1 MPYTPPSL
9 RSPAVSQNTSPVQT
23 PRRPQLPR
31 SNSSTSY
38 LSRHRRGLS
47 LPDYTPDHVQ
57 PTMNGH
63 TGKQHSIRPSPQ
75 PIRDGSMPAG
85 AITTPPDSAHASDDD
100 ESGQRGGRGV
110 EKFGELHDA
119 VHRSFDASNH
129 TGSPENEPARTSQNQ
144 PKLHLDLPARD
155 FEHPSPN
162 EEAPPPTPPKLSSA
176 ARKISHSRS
185 ATEDSFFELQHI
197 PSEGGTPAASDDSD
211 EDFEHG
217 KPPLLRKKSGELVK
231 PAIRP
236 VARRKHSSMP
246 GTPTYSKAVRFN
258 ENIEQVKHF
267 LMVDRPIAVSAGASP
282 ADGHDEETEFPFGF
296 KASREVEW
304 ELRLKNF
311 PRESL
316 ERMTKPVRVERLY
329 LTPDQKS
336 LVGVVAVANLSFH
349 KQVTARFTLDY
360 WRTTSEV
367 VGEYNNDLRQRPR
380 DDGYDQFNFSI
391 KLSDQAHLEIR
402 TLLLCIRYNVG
413 GQEYWDNN
421 DDMNFAV
428 EFVKKE
434 KPTTIHHHNPAPT
447 ASAPIPRS
455 RHNSSAS
462 TGRPRSI
469 PSFEDDFSSG
479 FDTDSRI
486 KFRNAGGRKDS
497 LANAR
502 QNPPGSSQFSTR
514 YDFGASLSAALS
526 QAQAQSQM
534 RDRDSK
540 KAQSASHASDQAEKT
555 EASRTSTLPARTGVV
570 APASSQVQ
578 TPRHDNLIATKQA
591 IDSRAYQEFI
601 SKFCFVGAKQGAE
614 PAGAVPVAAPVIAQ
628 QD

>member
-1 MPYTPPSL
+1 
-9 RSPAVSQNTSPVQT
+9 
-23 PRRPQLPR
+23 
-31 SNSSTSY
+31 
-38 LSRHRRGLS
+38 
-47 LPDYTPDHVQ
+47 
-57 PTMNGH
+57 
-63 TGKQHSIRPSPQ
+63 
-75 PIRDGSMPAG
+75 MPAG
-85 AITTPPDSAHASDDD
+85 AITTPPDSGQTSDDE
-100 ESGQRGGRGV
+100 ESSQRGDRGA

-119 VHRSFDASNH
+119 VHRSFDSSKH
-129 TGSPENEPARTSQNQ
+129 TGSPENEPANSGQNH
-144 PKLHLDLPARD
+144 PKLHLDLPPRD
-155 FEHPSPN
+155 FDPPSPN
-162 EEAPPPTPPKLSSA
+162 EQVAPIPRKLSSA

-185 ATEDSFFELQHI
+185 ATEDSFFDAQH
-197 PSEGGTPAASDDSD
+197 PQSEGGTPAPSDESD
-211 EDFEHG
+211 EDFGSG

-236 VARRKHSSMP
+236 VSRRKHSSMP
-246 GTPTYSKAVRFN
+246 GTPTYSKAVHFN
-258 ENIEQVKHF
+258 DNIEQVKHF

-282 ADGHDEETEFPFGF
+282 VDGHDEEHEFPFGF

-329 LTPDQKS
+329 LTPDQKN
-336 LVGVVAVANLSFH
+336 LVGVVVVANLSFY
-349 KQVTARFTLDY
+349 KQVIARFTLDY

-367 VGEYNNDLRQRPR
+367 VGEYNNDLRQKAR
-380 DDGYDQFNFSI
+380 DDGYDQFHFSI
-391 KLSDQAHLEIR
+391 KLSDQANLETR

-421 DDMNFAV
+421 DNMNFSV
-428 EFVKKE
+428 EFAKKE
-434 KPTTIHHHNPAPT
+434 KPSAVHHHTAAPA

-462 TGRPRSI
+462 TGRPRSM

-479 FDTDSRI
+479 FDTDSMI
-486 KFRNAGGRKDS
+486 KFRSSGGKRQS

-534 RDRDSK
+534 RDRDLR
-540 KAQSASHASDQAEKT
+540 KAQFAANAASDQAEQT
-555 EASRTSTLPARTGVV
+555 EASRPSTLPARTGVV
-570 APASSQVQ
+570 APVNSHIQ
-578 TPRHDNLIATKQA
+578 TPRHDNLIATNQA
-591 IDSRAYQEFI
+591 MDSRAYQEFV
-601 SKFCFVGAKQGAE
+601 SKFCFVGAKPGAE
-614 PAGAVPVAAPVIAQ
+614 SAMAAPAATPAVAQ